1 MKTNVLA
8 LRLLLIKAVLALV
21 VFFAVI
27 QVQAAPLQ
35 NLDTL
40 KQEII
45 QYHESGEYEY
55 DVRHIIGQA
64 KHYLTKRIVANKASR
79 QPKKLAIVLDI
90 DETSLSNYRDL
101 KELGFG
107 GTNLH
112 QEQAEGRT
120 DDVAIAST
128 LDLYQFAQAHH
139 VAVFF
144 ITGRTE
150 MYRNATMK
158 NLKAT
163 GYTVWQQLDLK
174 PNDYNKPS
182 VIDYKRSR
190 RQAIAGQG
198 YDIVLNIGDQYS
210 DLAGGY
216 ADRTYKLPDYMYY
229 IN

>member
-1 MKTNVLA
+1 MKTCVLA
-8 LRLLLIKAVLALV
+8 LRLLLLKAALV
-21 VFFAVI
+21 LVIFFAVI

-35 NLDTL
+35 NLDAL

-55 DVRHIIGQA
+55 DVRHIIDQA
-64 KHYLTKRIVANKASR
+64 KYYLTKCIAANKASR
-79 QPKKLAIVLDI
+79 HQKKLAIVLDI
-90 DETSLSNYRDL
+90 DETSLSNYSDL
-101 KELGFG
+101 KKLGFG
-107 GTNLH
+107 GTNLQ
-112 QEQAEGRT
+112 QEQAEGRA

-150 MYRNATMK
+150 MYRSATMK
-158 NLKAT
+158 NLKAA

-182 VIDYKRSR
+182 VIDYKQSR
-190 RQAIAGQG
+190 RQAIAAQG

>member
-1 MKTNVLA
+1 
-8 LRLLLIKAVLALV
+8 
-21 VFFAVI
+21 
-27 QVQAAPLQ
+27 
-35 NLDTL
+35 
-40 KQEII
+40 
-45 QYHESGEYEY
+45 
-55 DVRHIIGQA
+55 
-64 KHYLTKRIVANKASR
+64 
-79 QPKKLAIVLDI
+79 
-90 DETSLSNYRDL
+90 
-101 KELGFG
+101 
-107 GTNLH
+107 
-112 QEQAEGRT
+112 
-120 DDVAIAST
+120 
-128 LDLYQFAQAHH
+128 
-139 VAVFF
+139 
-144 ITGRTE
+144 
-150 MYRNATMK
+150 MK